1 MVAIRDGGL
10 VRRTQTTTRV
20 CSATIFEVGMDAGLL
35 GRDAGGRIVDQH
47 HFKKVEAVIVEVS
60 AEGFELVAL
69 PFGEGGFEVGEA
81 GLVHD
86 AGPVGF
92 GGGA

>member
-1 MVAIRDGGL
+1 MKGP
-10 VRRTQTTTRV
+10 RV
-20 CSATIFEVGMDAGLL
+20 P
-35 GRDAGGRIVDQH
+35 RI
-47 HFKKVEAVIVEVS
+47 HFKKVEAVIVEVG

-81 GLVHD
+81 GLVHG

-92 GGGA
+92 GRGA

>member
-1 MVAIRDGGL
+1 
-10 VRRTQTTTRV
+10 
-20 CSATIFEVGMDAGLL
+20 
-35 GRDAGGRIVDQH
+35 
-47 HFKKVEAVIVEVS
+47 
-60 AEGFELVAL
+60 LVAL